1 MSLNDPQW
9 GRGKS
14 SDEQN
19 NDNNDGRNDNADR
32 NDQDR
37 DRQDGNR
44 NRSRGQ
50 GDDLDRLWEEFNR
63 ALGGMLGQPER
74 GRRPQDQN
82 DRSERDDRNDDQ
94 GSPRDDRQE
103 SRFDDHQNQ
112 THPTQEQ
119 IRKQFESIKR
129 MQPNFLKPKSNGK
142 GLAFALVVAL
152 GLWGA
157 TGFYIVP
164 EGQSG
169 IVTTFGKYTE
179 TTMPGFRWHLPWP
192 VQNADIVDVSSVRTV
207 AIGAAG
213 RANREAEA
221 LMLTD
226 DENIVDL
233 RFNVQYRIKAGEG
246 AMNYLFRSRHPDES
260 VRQTAES
267 AMREVVGR
275 RKMDSVLFESK
286 QEIAE
291 GVKRIMQDMLD
302 RYHTGIEVMSV
313 AIQNAQ
319 PPQPVQAAF
328 NDAVK
333 AGQDRERQINE
344 GEAYAN
350 AVIPK
355 AHGMAARLQQ
365 EAEGYK
371 TRVVETATGDAERF
385 SQILAQYEKAPQVT
399 RDRMYVD
406 MMQQVLQSTT
416 KVYVDTKDG
425 NNLLYLPFD
434 KLMEQNKTQV
444 TVAAQDEV
452 TSSTATPV
460 AVDASQTEASANVYN
475 QRSLRD
481 RSR

>member
-19 NDNNDGRNDNADR
+19 NDKNDRQDDNADR
-32 NDQDR
+32 NDQDTN
-37 DRQDGNR
+37 RQDDNR

-74 GRRPQDQN
+74 GRRPQDQ
-82 DRSERDDRNDDQ
+82 RDERNDQDSRN
-94 GSPRDDRQE
+94 GERQE
-103 SRFDDHQNQ
+103 SRFDDRNDQV
-112 THPTQEQ
+112 HPTQDQ
-119 IRKQFESIKR
+119 IRKQFENIRR

-444 TVAAQDEV
+444 TVAAQDEA

-460 AVDASQTEASANVYN
+460 AVDVSQTEASANVYN

>member
-1 MSLNDPQW
+1 MLGGSRQRSEHRGAQQNQW
-9 GRGKS
+9 Q
-14 SDEQN
+14 D
-19 NDNNDGRNDNADR
+19 
-32 NDQDR
+32 DR
-37 DRQDGNR
+37 DDQKTQETRRDEEL
-44 NRSRGQ
+44 RSRQ
-50 GDDLDRLWEEFNR
+50 EESFKKPFKS
-63 ALGGMLGQPER
+63 L
-74 GRRPQDQN
+74 
-82 DRSERDDRNDDQ
+82 
-94 GSPRDDRQE
+94 
-103 SRFDDHQNQ
+103 
-112 THPTQEQ
+112 
-119 IRKQFESIKR
+119 KR
-129 MQPNFLKPKSNGK
+129 MQPPRFTPPKAGGK
-142 GLAFALVVAL
+142 GVTFAVVAAL
-152 GLWGA
+152 AGWGA
-157 TGFYIVP
+157 TGCYIVP

-169 IVTTFGKYTE
+169 IVTTFGKYTQ
-179 TTMPGFRWHLPWP
+179 TTMPGFRWHMPWP
-192 VQNADIVDVSSVRTV
+192 VQSADIVDVSSVRTV
-207 AIGAAG
+207 AIGAMG

-226 DENIVDL
+226 DENIVDV
-233 RFNVQYRIKAGEG
+233 RFNVQYRIKSGDG
-246 AMNYLFRSRHPDES
+246 AMNYLFRSRDPDES
-260 VRQTAES
+260 VRQSAES

-291 GVKRIMQDMLD
+291 NVKHIMQEMLD
-302 RYHTGIEVMSV
+302 RYQTGIEVMSV

-355 AHGMAARLQQ
+355 AHGTAARLAL

-371 TRVVETATGDAERF
+371 ARVVQAAAGDAERF
-385 SQILAQYEKAPQVT
+385 KQILSQYQKAPQVT

-406 MMQQVLQSTT
+406 MMQQVMRSTT

-434 KLMEQNKTQV
+434 KLMERNRQQGEA
-444 TVAAQDEV
+444 AAQEALAV
-452 TSSTATPV
+452 SSNNTSTNSTATKQ
-460 AVDASQTEASANVYN
+460 AGTVDNTANSAANDYAD
-475 QRSLRD
+475 LRTLR

>member
-19 NDNNDGRNDNADR
+19 NDKNDRKDDNADR
-32 NDQDR
+32 NDQDTN
-37 DRQDGNR
+37 RQDDNR

-74 GRRPQDQN
+74 GRRPQDQ
-82 DRSERDDRNDDQ
+82 RDERNDQDSRN
-94 GSPRDDRQE
+94 GERQE
-103 SRFDDHQNQ
+103 SRFDDRNDQV
-112 THPTQEQ
+112 HPTQDQ
-119 IRKQFESIKR
+119 IRKQFESIRR

-444 TVAAQDEV
+444 TVAAQDEA

>member
-74 GRRPQDQN
+74 GRRP
-82 DRSERDDRNDDQ
+82 
-94 GSPRDDRQE
+94 
-103 SRFDDHQNQ
+103 
-112 THPTQEQ
+112 QEQ

-444 TVAAQDEV
+444 TVAAQDEA
-452 TSSTATPV
+452 TSSTVTPV

>member
-19 NDNNDGRNDNADR
+19 NDKNDRQDDNADR
-32 NDQDR
+32 NDQDTN
-37 DRQDGNR
+37 RQDDNR

-74 GRRPQDQN
+74 GRRPQDQ
-82 DRSERDDRNDDQ
+82 RDERNDQDSRN
-94 GSPRDDRQE
+94 GERQE
-103 SRFDDHQNQ
+103 SRFDDRNDQV
-112 THPTQEQ
+112 HPTQDQ
-119 IRKQFESIKR
+119 IRKQFESIRR
-129 MQPNFLKPKSNGK
+129 MQPNLLKPKSNGK

-416 KVYVDTKDG
+416 KVYLDTKDG

-444 TVAAQDEV
+444 TVAAQDEA

-460 AVDASQTEASANVYN
+460 TVDASQTEASANVYN

>member
-19 NDNNDGRNDNADR
+19 NDKNDRQDDNADR
-32 NDQDR
+32 NDQDTN
-37 DRQDGNR
+37 RQDDNR

-74 GRRPQDQN
+74 GRRPQDQ
-82 DRSERDDRNDDQ
+82 RDERNDQDSRN
-94 GSPRDDRQE
+94 GERQE
-103 SRFDDHQNQ
+103 SRFDDRNDQV
-112 THPTQEQ
+112 HPTQDQ
-119 IRKQFESIKR
+119 IRKQFESIRR

-233 RFNVQYRIKAGEG
+233 RFNVQYRNKAGEG

-444 TVAAQDEV
+444 TVAAQDEA

-460 AVDASQTEASANVYN
+460 AVDTSQTEASANVYN

>member
-19 NDNNDGRNDNADR
+19 NDKNDRQDDNADR
-32 NDQDR
+32 NDQDTN
-37 DRQDGNR
+37 RQDDNR

-74 GRRPQDQN
+74 GRRPQDQRDERN
-82 DRSERDDRNDDQ
+82 DQDSRNGERQDSRFDDRNDQ
-94 GSPRDDRQE
+94 V
-103 SRFDDHQNQ
+103 
-112 THPTQEQ
+112 HPTQDQ
-119 IRKQFESIKR
+119 IRKQFESIRR

-444 TVAAQDEV
+444 TVAAQDEA

-460 AVDASQTEASANVYN
+460 AVDTSQTEASANVYN

>member
-19 NDNNDGRNDNADR
+19 NDKNDRQDDNADR
-32 NDQDR
+32 NDQDTN
-37 DRQDGNR
+37 RQDDNR

-74 GRRPQDQN
+74 GRRPQDQ
-82 DRSERDDRNDDQ
+82 RDERNDQDSRN
-94 GSPRDDRQE
+94 GERQE
-103 SRFDDHQNQ
+103 SRFDDRNDQV
-112 THPTQEQ
+112 HPTQDQ
-119 IRKQFESIKR
+119 IRKQFESIRR
-129 MQPNFLKPKSNGK
+129 MQSNFLKPKSNGK

-444 TVAAQDEV
+444 TVAAQDEA
-452 TSSTATPV
+452 TSSTATPE
-460 AVDASQTEASANVYN
+460 AVDTSQTEASANVYN

>member
-19 NDNNDGRNDNADR
+19 NDKNDRQDDNADR

-74 GRRPQDQN
+74 GRRPQDQ
-82 DRSERDDRNDDQ
+82 RDERNDQDSRN
-94 GSPRDDRQE
+94 GERQE
-103 SRFDDHQNQ
+103 SRFDDRNDQV
-112 THPTQEQ
+112 HPTQDQ
-119 IRKQFESIKR
+119 IRKQFESIRR

-444 TVAAQDEV
+444 TVAAQDEA

-460 AVDASQTEASANVYN
+460 AVDTSQTEASANVYN

>member
-19 NDNNDGRNDNADR
+19 NDKNDRQDDNTDR
-32 NDQDR
+32 NDQDTN
-37 DRQDGNR
+37 RQDDNR

-74 GRRPQDQN
+74 GRRPQDQ
-82 DRSERDDRNDDQ
+82 RDERNDQDSRN
-94 GSPRDDRQE
+94 GERQE
-103 SRFDDHQNQ
+103 SRFDDRNDQV
-112 THPTQEQ
+112 HPTQDQ

-444 TVAAQDEV
+444 TVAAQDEA

>member
-19 NDNNDGRNDNADR
+19 NDKNDRQDDNADR
-32 NDQDR
+32 NDQDTN
-37 DRQDGNR
+37 RQDDNR

-74 GRRPQDQN
+74 GRRPQDQ
-82 DRSERDDRNDDQ
+82 RDERNDQDSRN
-94 GSPRDDRQE
+94 GERQE
-103 SRFDDHQNQ
+103 SRFDDRNDQV
-112 THPTQEQ
+112 HPTQDQ
-119 IRKQFESIKR
+119 IRKQFESIRR

-416 KVYVDTKDG
+416 KVYLDTKDG

-444 TVAAQDEV
+444 TVAAQDEA

-460 AVDASQTEASANVYN
+460 TVDASQTEASANVYN

>member
-19 NDNNDGRNDNADR
+19 NDKNDRQDDNADR
-32 NDQDR
+32 NDQDTN
-37 DRQDGNR
+37 RQDDNR

-74 GRRPQDQN
+74 GRRPQDQ
-82 DRSERDDRNDDQ
+82 RDERNDQDSRN
-94 GSPRDDRQE
+94 GERQE
-103 SRFDDHQNQ
+103 SRFDDRNDQV
-112 THPTQEQ
+112 HPTQDQ
-119 IRKQFESIKR
+119 IRKQFESIRR

-267 AMREVVGR
+267 AMREVAGR

-385 SQILAQYEKAPQVT
+385 SQILSQYEKAPQVT

-444 TVAAQDEV
+444 TVAAQDEA

>member
-19 NDNNDGRNDNADR
+19 NDKNDRQDDNADR
-32 NDQDR
+32 NDQDTN
-37 DRQDGNR
+37 RQDDNR

-74 GRRPQDQN
+74 GRRPQDQ
-82 DRSERDDRNDDQ
+82 RDERNDQDSRN
-94 GSPRDDRQE
+94 GERQE
-103 SRFDDHQNQ
+103 SRFDDRNDQV
-112 THPTQEQ
+112 HPTQDQ
-119 IRKQFESIKR
+119 IRKQFESIRR

-142 GLAFALVVAL
+142 GFAFALVVAL

-444 TVAAQDEV
+444 TVAAQDEA

-460 AVDASQTEASANVYN
+460 AVDTSQTEASANVYN

>member
-19 NDNNDGRNDNADR
+19 NDKNDRQDDNADR
-32 NDQDR
+32 NDQDTN
-37 DRQDGNR
+37 RQDDNR

-74 GRRPQDQN
+74 GRRPQDQ
-82 DRSERDDRNDDQ
+82 RDERNDQDSRN
-94 GSPRDDRQE
+94 GERQE
-103 SRFDDHQNQ
+103 SRFDDRNDQV
-112 THPTQEQ
+112 HPTQDQ
-119 IRKQFESIKR
+119 IRKQFESIRR

-344 GEAYAN
+344 GEADAN

-444 TVAAQDEV
+444 TVAAQDEA

>member
-1 MSLNDPQW
+1 
-9 GRGKS
+9 
-14 SDEQN
+14 
-19 NDNNDGRNDNADR
+19 
-32 NDQDR
+32 
-37 DRQDGNR
+37 
-44 NRSRGQ
+44 
-50 GDDLDRLWEEFNR
+50 
-63 ALGGMLGQPER
+63 
-74 GRRPQDQN
+74 
-82 DRSERDDRNDDQ
+82 
-94 GSPRDDRQE
+94 
-103 SRFDDHQNQ
+103 
-112 THPTQEQ
+112 
-119 IRKQFESIKR
+119 

-460 AVDASQTEASANVYN
+460 AADA
-475 QRSLRD
+475 
-481 RSR
+481 

>member
-19 NDNNDGRNDNADR
+19 NDKNDRQDDNADR
-32 NDQDR
+32 NDQDTN
-37 DRQDGNR
+37 RQDDNR

-74 GRRPQDQN
+74 GRRPQDQ
-82 DRSERDDRNDDQ
+82 RDERNDQDSRN
-94 GSPRDDRQE
+94 GERQE
-103 SRFDDHQNQ
+103 SRFDDRNDQA
-112 THPTQEQ
+112 HPTQDQ
-119 IRKQFESIKR
+119 IRKQFESIRR

-416 KVYVDTKDG
+416 KVYVDTRDG

-444 TVAAQDEV
+444 TVAAQDEA

>member
-19 NDNNDGRNDNADR
+19 NDKNDRQDDNADR
-32 NDQDR
+32 NDQDTN
-37 DRQDGNR
+37 RQDDNR

-50 GDDLDRLWEEFNR
+50 GDDLERLWEEFNR

-74 GRRPQDQN
+74 GRRPQDQ
-82 DRSERDDRNDDQ
+82 RDERNDQDSRN
-94 GSPRDDRQE
+94 GERQE
-103 SRFDDHQNQ
+103 SRFDDRNDQV
-112 THPTQEQ
+112 HPTQDQ
-119 IRKQFESIKR
+119 IRKQFESIRR

-444 TVAAQDEV
+444 TVAAQDEA

-460 AVDASQTEASANVYN
+460 AVDTSQTEASANVYN

>member
-19 NDNNDGRNDNADR
+19 NDKNDRQDDNADR
-32 NDQDR
+32 NDQDTN
-37 DRQDGNR
+37 RQDDNR

-74 GRRPQDQN
+74 GRRPQDQ
-82 DRSERDDRNDDQ
+82 RDERNDQDSRN
-94 GSPRDDRQE
+94 GERQE
-103 SRFDDHQNQ
+103 SRFDDRNDQV
-112 THPTQEQ
+112 HPTQDQ
-119 IRKQFESIKR
+119 IRKQFESIRR

-444 TVAAQDEV
+444 TVAAQDEA

>member
-19 NDNNDGRNDNADR
+19 NDKNDRQDDNADR
-32 NDQDR
+32 NDQDTN
-37 DRQDGNR
+37 RQDDNR

-74 GRRPQDQN
+74 GRRPQDQ
-82 DRSERDDRNDDQ
+82 RDERNDQDSRN
-94 GSPRDDRQE
+94 GERQE
-103 SRFDDHQNQ
+103 SRFDDRNDQV
-112 THPTQEQ
+112 HPTQDQ
-119 IRKQFESIKR
+119 IRKQFESIRR

-260 VRQTAES
+260 VRQTVES

-444 TVAAQDEV
+444 TVAAQDEA

>member
-74 GRRPQDQN
+74 GRRPQDQ
-82 DRSERDDRNDDQ
+82 RDERNDQDSRN
-94 GSPRDDRQE
+94 GERQE
-103 SRFDDHQNQ
+103 SRFDDRNDQV
-112 THPTQEQ
+112 HPTQDQ
-119 IRKQFESIKR
+119 IRKQFESIRR

-444 TVAAQDEV
+444 TVAAQDEA

>member
-19 NDNNDGRNDNADR
+19 NDKNDRQDDNADR
-32 NDQDR
+32 NDQDTN
-37 DRQDGNR
+37 RQDDNR

-74 GRRPQDQN
+74 GRRPQDQ
-82 DRSERDDRNDDQ
+82 RDERNDQDSRN
-94 GSPRDDRQE
+94 GERQE
-103 SRFDDHQNQ
+103 SRFDDRNDQV
-112 THPTQEQ
+112 HPTQDQ
-119 IRKQFESIKR
+119 IRKQFESIRR
-129 MQPNFLKPKSNGK
+129 MQPNFLKPKSNSK

-444 TVAAQDEV
+444 TVAAQDEA

-460 AVDASQTEASANVYN
+460 AVDTSQTEASANVYN

>member
-19 NDNNDGRNDNADR
+19 NDKNDRQDDNADR
-32 NDQDR
+32 NDQDTN
-37 DRQDGNR
+37 RQDDNR

-74 GRRPQDQN
+74 GRRPQDQ
-82 DRSERDDRNDDQ
+82 RDERNDQDSRN
-94 GSPRDDRQE
+94 GERQE
-103 SRFDDHQNQ
+103 SRFDDRNDQV
-112 THPTQEQ
+112 HPTQDQ
-119 IRKQFESIKR
+119 IRKQFESIRR

-302 RYHTGIEVMSV
+302 RYRTGIEVMSV

-444 TVAAQDEV
+444 TVAAQDEA

>member
-19 NDNNDGRNDNADR
+19 NDKNDRQDDNADR
-32 NDQDR
+32 NDQDTN
-37 DRQDGNR
+37 RQDDNR

-74 GRRPQDQN
+74 GRRPQDQ
-82 DRSERDDRNDDQ
+82 RDERNDQDSRN
-94 GSPRDDRQE
+94 GERQE
-103 SRFDDHQNQ
+103 SRFDDRNDQV
-112 THPTQEQ
+112 HPTQDQ
-119 IRKQFESIKR
+119 IRKQFESIRR

-406 MMQQVLQSTT
+406 MMQQVFQSTT

-444 TVAAQDEV
+444 TVAAQDEA

>member
-19 NDNNDGRNDNADR
+19 NDKNDRQDDNADR
-32 NDQDR
+32 NDQDTN
-37 DRQDGNR
+37 RQDDNR

-74 GRRPQDQN
+74 GRRPQDQ
-82 DRSERDDRNDDQ
+82 RDERNDQDSRN
-94 GSPRDDRQE
+94 GERQE
-103 SRFDDHQNQ
+103 SRFDDRNDQV
-112 THPTQEQ
+112 HPTQDQ
-119 IRKQFESIKR
+119 IRKQFESIRR
-129 MQPNFLKPKSNGK
+129 MQSNFLKPKSNGK

-444 TVAAQDEV
+444 TVAAQDEA

-460 AVDASQTEASANVYN
+460 AVDTSQTEASANVYN

>member
-9 GRGKS
+9 GRGSTEEEKKS
-14 SDEQN
+14 SEDKVQEPT
-19 NDNNDGRNDNADR
+19 
-32 NDQDR
+32 DQD
-37 DRQDGNR
+37 NR
-44 NRSRGQ
+44 ADKPADESNKTASDKRRADDND
-50 GDDLDRLWEEFNR
+50 GDDLDRLWNEFNR
-63 ALGGMLGQPER
+63 ALGGILGEANREESAREASRQQTRQDDFRRDEAPRAKPSFER
-74 GRRPQDQN
+74 
-82 DRSERDDRNDDQ
+82 
-94 GSPRDDRQE
+94 
-103 SRFDDHQNQ
+103 
-112 THPTQEQ
+112 
-119 IRKQFESIKR
+119 IKK
-129 MQPNFLKPKSNGK
+129 MGAGATPPSVPMNGK
-142 GLAFALVVAL
+142 GIAFGFVAAL
-152 GLWGA
+152 GIWAA

-179 TTMPGFRWHLPWP
+179 TTMPGFRWHLPTP
-192 VQNADIVDVSSVRTV
+192 IQNVEIVDVSSVRTV
-207 AIGAAG
+207 EIGALG
-213 RANREAEA
+213 RANRESEA

-233 RFNVQYRIKAGEG
+233 RFNVQYRIKPGEG
-246 AMNYLFRSRHPDES
+246 AMNYLFKSRNPDDS
-260 VRQTAES
+260 VRHSAES

-275 RKMDSVLFESK
+275 LKMDNVLFESK

-291 GVKRIMQDMLD
+291 AVKRIMQDMLD
-302 RYHTGIEVMSV
+302 RYQTGIEVMTV

-344 GEAYAN
+344 GQAYAN

-355 AHGMAARLQQ
+355 ARGMAARLTQ

-371 TRVVETATGDAERF
+371 ARVVETAQGDAERF
-385 SQILAQYEKAPQVT
+385 TKVLKEYEKAPQVT

-406 MMQQVLQSTT
+406 VMQQVMTSTT

-434 KLMEQNKTQV
+434 KLMQQNQKQAMEAVATQSTGSV
-444 TVAAQDEV
+444 SAQAAEV
-452 TSSTATPV
+452 SDTTPV
-460 AVDASQTEASANVYN
+460 QTSV
-475 QRSLRD
+475 RD
-481 RSR
+481 IRRMR

>member
-19 NDNNDGRNDNADR
+19 NDKNDRQDDNADR
-32 NDQDR
+32 NDQDTN
-37 DRQDGNR
+37 RQDDNR

-74 GRRPQDQN
+74 GRRPQDQ
-82 DRSERDDRNDDQ
+82 RDERNDQDSRN
-94 GSPRDDRQE
+94 GERQE
-103 SRFDDHQNQ
+103 SRFDDRNDQV
-112 THPTQEQ
+112 HPTQDQ
-119 IRKQFESIKR
+119 IRKQFESIRR

-142 GLAFALVVAL
+142 GLAFALVLAL
-152 GLWGA
+152 GVWVA
-157 TGFYIVP
+157 TGCYIVP

-444 TVAAQDEV
+444 TVAAQDEA